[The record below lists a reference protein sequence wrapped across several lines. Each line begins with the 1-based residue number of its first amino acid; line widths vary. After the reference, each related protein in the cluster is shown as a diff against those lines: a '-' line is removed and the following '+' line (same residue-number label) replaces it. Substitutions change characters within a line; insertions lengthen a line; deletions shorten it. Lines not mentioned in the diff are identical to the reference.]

1 MNKQGIFRVA
11 LFFLLDVKSKL
22 TYIRHITIEWIVY
35 MIDALKKYVNQFIQL
50 EEDEFHAIAKIL
62 VTKKLTKKELF
73 VRTPEICNKV
83 LFFNKGYFRFYHIDP
98 SGNEITSDF
107 YFAPGFITSYT
118 SFITGDPSFVNV
130 QAMDNMKVLE
140 FGRSDLHRLYSEHHC
155 FERLGRSIAESI
167 AISSEKHLFLL
178 LNQTAETRY
187 RNLLEKYPQFIQ
199 QIPLQYIASYL
210 GITQETLSR
219 MRKSLR

>member
-1 MNKQGIFRVA
+1 
-11 LFFLLDVKSKL
+11 
-22 TYIRHITIEWIVY
+22 
-35 MIDALKKYVNQFIQL
+35 MIDAFKKYVNQFIQL
-50 EEDEFHAIAKIL
+50 EEDELHAIANIL
-62 VTKKLTKKELF
+62 VTRKLIKKELF
-73 VRTPEICNKV
+73 IRTNEICNKI
-83 LFFNKGYFRFYHIDP
+83 LFFREGYFRFFHIDP

-107 YFAPGFITSYT
+107 YFAPGFTTSYT
-118 SFITGDPSFVNV
+118 SFITGNPSVVNV
-130 QAMDNMKVLE
+130 QAMDNMEVLE
-140 FGRSDLHRLYSEHHC
+140 FGKSDINMLYSQYSC
-155 FERLGRSIAESI
+155 IERLGRIIAESI
-167 AISSEKHLFLL
+167 AISYEQHLFLL